1 MDNKKF
7 TLNRR
12 GQSFKT
18 SQNFYESLNY
28 ACAGIVYCFKYSS
41 NFRIQILC
49 SVITIFLGFLLKLN
63 AIESI
68 VILATIFSVLILEI
82 LNTSIESLVDL
93 IVGKK
98 YSKLAKICKDC
109 SAASVLIASINS
121 IFVAAYVYYKR
132 FTLCRVIKFK

>member
-1 MDNKKF
+1 MNKQKS
-7 TLNRR
+7 TVNKR

-18 SQNFYESLNY
+18 SKNFYESLNY
-28 ACAGIVYCFKYSS
+28 AYSGIVYCFKYSR

-49 SVITIFLGFLLKLN
+49 SVITIFLGRLLKLN
-63 AIESI
+63 GIESI

-93 IVGKK
+93 VVGNK

-121 IFVAAYVYYKR
+121 IFIAAYVFFPK
-132 FTLCRVIKFK
+132 IKIILLT

>member
-1 MDNKKF
+1 MNKKKSN
-7 TLNRR
+7 LNKK

-18 SQNFYESLNY
+18 SKNFYESLNY
-28 ACAGIVYCFKYSS
+28 AYSGIVYCSRYSR

-49 SVITIFLGFLLKLN
+49 SVISIFLGRLLKLN
-63 AIESI
+63 AMESI
-68 VILATIFSVLILEI
+68 VILATVFSVLILEI

-93 IVGKK
+93 VVGNN

-121 IFVAAYVYYKR
+121 IFIAAYVFFPK
-132 FTLCRVIKFK
+132 IKIILLT

>member
-1 MDNKKF
+1 MNKKQS
-7 TLNRR
+7 TLNKK

-18 SQNFYESLNY
+18 SKNLYESFNFAY
-28 ACAGIVYCFKYSS
+28 TGIIYCFKYSR

-49 SVITIFLGFLLKLN
+49 SVIAIFLGRLLRLN
-63 AIESI
+63 GIESI

-93 IVGKK
+93 VVGNN

-121 IFVAAYVYYKR
+121 LFVAGYVFVPK
-132 FTLCRVIKFK
+132 IKIILLT

>member
-1 MDNKKF
+1 MNKKKSN
-7 TLNRR
+7 LNKK

-18 SQNFYESLNY
+18 SKDFYESLSY
-28 ACAGIVYCFKYSS
+28 AFTGIVYCFKYSR

-49 SVITIFLGFLLKLN
+49 SLITIFLGRLLKLN
-63 AIESI
+63 GTESI
-68 VILATIFSVLILEI
+68 AIFATIFSVLILEI

-93 IVGKK
+93 VVGKK

-121 IFVAAYVYYKR
+121 LFVAAYVFVPK
-132 FTLCRVIKFK
+132 IKIILLT

>member
-1 MDNKKF
+1 MDKKKF
-7 TLNRR
+7 TLKKR

-28 ACAGIVYCFKYSS
+28 AYAGIVYCFIYSS
-41 NFRIQILC
+41 NFRIQIFFSL
-49 SVITIFLGFLLKLN
+49 ITIFLGIILKLN
-63 AIESI
+63 SIESI
-68 VILATIFSVLILEI
+68 VIFATIFSVLILEI

-93 IVGKK
+93 VVGKK

-121 IFVAAYVYYKR
+121 IFIAAYVFFPK
-132 FTLCRVIKFK
+132 IKIILLT

>member
-1 MDNKKF
+1 MNKKNS
-7 TLNRR
+7 TLNKR
-12 GQSFKT
+12 GQSFKN

-28 ACAGIVYCFKYSS
+28 AYSGIIYCLKNSR
-41 NFRIQILC
+41 NFRIQIIC
-49 SVITIFLGFLLKLN
+49 SVITIFFGLLLKLN
-63 AIESI
+63 SIESI

-93 IVGKK
+93 VVGKK

-121 IFVAAYVYYKR
+121 IFVAAYVFFPK
-132 FTLCRVIKFK
+132 IKMILLT

>member
-1 MDNKKF
+1 MNKKKSN
-7 TLNRR
+7 LNKK

-18 SQNFYESLNY
+18 SKNFYESLNY
-28 ACAGIVYCFKYSS
+28 AYAGIVYCFKYSR

-49 SVITIFLGFLLKLN
+49 ALITIFLGRLLKLN
-63 AIESI
+63 GVESI
-68 VILATIFSVLILEI
+68 VILATVFSVLILEI

-93 IVGKK
+93 VVGNK

-121 IFVAAYVYYKR
+121 IFIAAYIFFPK
-132 FTLCRVIKFK
+132 IKIILLT

>member
-1 MDNKKF
+1 MNKKKS
-7 TLNRR
+7 TLNKRC
-12 GQSFKT
+12 QSFKN

-28 ACAGIVYCFKYSS
+28 AYSGIIYCLQYSR

-49 SVITIFLGFLLKLN
+49 SLITIFCGLLLKLN
-63 AIESI
+63 GIESI

-93 IVGKK
+93 VVGKK
-98 YSKLAKICKDC
+98 YSKLAKICKNC

-121 IFVAAYVYYKR
+121 IFVAAYVFFPK
-132 FTLCRVIKFK
+132 IKMILLT